1 MGFVERPWEF
11 EISSKAMATTVTDPP
26 TSTPARE
33 GLRARVLSGSA
44 IMLLGSVFVGGMNLI
59 YNFAIAHKLGAG
71 QFGHASVT
79 YTLLMLLSSVTL
91 SFQLVCSKFVA
102 RSASENAQF
111 AIYRHLHRRA
121 WVYATAI
128 GVLLTIAS
136 PQISHYLNLPTPLF
150 VRILAAGIV
159 FYIPLGAR
167 RGFLQGRCDFR
178 ALATNL
184 ALEVVIKLVGAVV
197 LMSAGFGVTGV
208 IGAMTASLV
217 VAYFVAAPARHTYNP
232 QAPAQPIL
240 KTGFDEGI
248 QAIIFFIGQVVINN
262 LDIVLVKH
270 FFNATQAG
278 TYAAVALVGRLVY
291 ILSWSV
297 VNSMFPISAR
307 VRSDENR
314 GRAVLSTALVLVIS
328 IAVVFTV
335 GAWLAPAG
343 LWQLLLGAGF
353 PAVGHGFYSSLLTF
367 YVVTTG
373 IYSLAVVLMAYE
385 ISRKVGNVSWLQLM
399 FSGAIIVG
407 IYRFHASLQQVI
419 GVQFVVMLVLLLS
432 VSIPFWR
439 RISARSR
446 SEVVNT
452 GIIKIRKIGE
462 DEVIAEFLRGE
473 FNQHHEFLDY
483 RKPFANIVAHPNL
496 DDATENES
504 RRALLYRR
512 RGRLWRELPSDTE
525 WWEVELTFQDIE
537 RTRVFARNQWL
548 RYGTRGFLLLDVATR
563 IRTRI
568 LSDSQDR
575 FITKLRSLSIE
586 VAENVQFSSVILIAI
601 DENSPLTI
609 IEGNHRM
616 TAAALVSPE
625 TAHQRFRF
633 LCGFSPRMEQCCW
646 YQTNP
651 STLFRYARNSFAYH
665 FKYRKMIATIL
676 KGVKP
681 APVLSDNNKARVD

>member
-1 MGFVERPWEF
+1 VLTELRLGI
-11 EISSKAMATTVTDPP
+11 EISGKAMATSVTDPP
-26 TSTPARE
+26 TNTPAGE

-44 IMLLGSVFVGGMNLI
+44 VMLLGSVFVGGMNLI

-102 RSASENAQF
+102 RSASETAQL

-121 WVYATAI
+121 WMYGTTI
-128 GVLLTIAS
+128 GVVLTIAS
-136 PQISHYLNLPTPLF
+136 PQISHYLNLPTTLF
-150 VRILAAGIV
+150 LRILACGIV
-159 FYIPLGAR
+159 FYIPLGVR
-167 RGFLQGRCDFR
+167 RGLLQGICDFR
-178 ALATNL
+178 ALAWNF
-184 ALEVVIKLVGAVV
+184 ALEVVIKLVGAAV
-197 LMSAGFGVTGV
+197 LMSAGYGVAGLV
-208 IGAMTASLV
+208 GAMTASLI
-217 VAYFVAAPARHTYNP
+217 VAYVVAAPTPRIHNP
-232 QAPAQPIL
+232 QAHAQAQPIL
-240 KTGFDEGI
+240 NTGFDEGI

-297 VNSMFPISAR
+297 VSSMFPISAR
-307 VRSDENR
+307 VRSDDTR
-314 GRAVLSTALVLVIS
+314 GRTVLGTALVLVIS
-328 IAVVFTV
+328 IAVVFTL

-343 LWQLLLGAGF
+343 LWQLLLGTGF
-353 PAVGHGFYSSLLTF
+353 PAVGHGFYSSLLIF
-367 YVVTTG
+367 YVVTTA
-373 IYSLAVVLMAYE
+373 IYSLSVVLMTYE
-385 ISRKVGNVSWLQLM
+385 ISRKVGNVSWLQLV
-399 FSGAIIVG
+399 FSGAIVIG
-407 IYRFHASLQQVI
+407 IYMFHNTLQQVI
-419 GVQFVVMLVLLLS
+419 GVQFVLMMVLLLS
-432 VSIPFWR
+432 VAIPFSRAVSPR
-439 RISARSR
+439 RGSGVA
-446 SEVVNT
+446 NT
-452 GIIKIRKIGE
+452 GIRKIRKIGE
-462 DEVIAEFLRGE
+462 NEVIAEFLRGE

-483 RKPFANIVAHPNL
+483 RKPFASVVANPNL
-496 DDATENES
+496 DDEGENDS

-525 WWEVELTFQDIE
+525 WWEVELSFQDIE

-586 VAENVQFSSVILIAI
+586 VAENVQFSSVILITI

-625 TAHQRFRF
+625 TVDQRFRF

-651 STLFRYARNSFAYH
+651 STLFRYARNGFAYH
-665 FKYRKMIATIL
+665 FKYRKMMATIL
-676 KGVKP
+676 KRIKNSP
-681 APVLSDNNKARVD
+681 AISGDKVG